1 METGAILLLAAVL
14 LIVSAVVIRPWMPS
28 IKNTGRTR
36 QTRPSTNQQF
46 SVWLAEKERLL
57 NMIQELDFDHETGKI
72 PDELF
77 NEQRSEL
84 VQSAA
89 QILKQLADNGYTE
102 PTSSKPIND
111 TTSRPANVREYDD
124 LDELIAKR
132 RLEKNGKATG
142 FCPKCGNPLQTSDR
156 FCPKCGTTIQV
167 AN

>member
-1 METGAILLLAAVL
+1 MEIEAILLLSAVM
-14 LIVSAVVIRPWMPS
+14 LIVFAVIIRPWMPVQNNS
-28 IKNTGRTR
+28 GKNRTS
-36 QTRPSTNQQF
+36 RPSTNQQF

-72 PDELF
+72 PDDLF
-77 NEQRSEL
+77 NEQRSDL

-89 QILKQLADNGYTE
+89 NVLRQLAENGYIETNHSKRIVE
-102 PTSSKPIND
+102 DISKPAS
-111 TTSRPANVREYDD
+111 THEYDD

-142 FCPKCGNPLQTSDR
+142 FCPKCGNPLQVSDR
-156 FCPKCGTTIQV
+156 FCPKCGTTIYA

>member
-14 LIVSAVVIRPWMPS
+14 LIVSAIVIRPWMPS
-28 IKNTGRTR
+28 MKNTGKTR
-36 QTRPSTNQQF
+36 QNRPSTDQQF

-89 QILKQLADNGYTE
+89 QVLKQLADLGYKE
-102 PTSSKPIND
+102 PTPSKPMND
-111 TTSRPANVREYDD
+111 PITRQTNVREYDD

-142 FCPKCGNPLQTSDR
+142 FCPKCGNPLQASDR
-156 FCPKCGTTIQV
+156 FCPKCGTTIQT